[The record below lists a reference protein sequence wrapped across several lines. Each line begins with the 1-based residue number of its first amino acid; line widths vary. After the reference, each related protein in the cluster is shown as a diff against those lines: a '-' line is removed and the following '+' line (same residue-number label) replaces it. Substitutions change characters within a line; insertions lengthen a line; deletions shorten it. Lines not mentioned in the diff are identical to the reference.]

1 MSRGCPVCFGRGRAC
16 RCGVVEDDET
26 EFEQVDRTREGLL
39 DRAGVLALLRTQEGH
54 PDEAEVI
61 RALVREVRSRLPVTA
76 DALTERE
83 AVVDYLSF
91 RIEMSHYGAAIKEM
105 LSVRDIVERGAHLVR
120 PWPDEPPDYEWDD
133 DLERLADDDTTGAE
147 MRLLHDQALRFERG
161 EHRREEQE

>member
-61 RALVREVRSRLPVTA
+61 RALVREVRSAPTLTPPPNRSLPPESLASLRA
-76 DALTERE
+76 DAARARAAGISFE
-83 AVVDYLSF
+83 AVREILSDHLHDPGDTF
-91 RIEMSHYGAAIKEM
+91 SRT
-105 LSVRDIVERGAHLVR
+105 VERLR
-120 PWPDEPPDYEWDD
+120 
-133 DLERLADDDTTGAE
+133 DL
-147 MRLLHDQALRFERG
+147 ALRAAEATNT
-161 EHRREEQE
+161 HPPTNEQNR